1 MNLRQIRTFVT
12 IAEQRTVS
20 KAALRLRIAQP
31 ALSRQI
37 KDFEDELGIRL
48 FDRLRRRLVLTGEG
62 ETLLTDCRNILNA
75 VDSLSARARLLGR
88 AEAGVLRVAATM
100 LDEVF
105 ATFLHHYAER
115 FPNVRVILSEIEG
128 AADLYAKLE
137 SADAHLGIGLLR
149 LVQAEKHEFENFTLP
164 AIEFLAAG
172 HASSPLGTAGNIE
185 VADIE
190 HYPLLL
196 LTPNFH
202 VRKTFDEACRL
213 AGVKPRVFM
222 ESRNAHTL
230 LVLAEAGHGVAI
242 VPFTLPI
249 HRYRLRIARVMHQGD
264 PLREPL
270 TVLWDERHVPSY
282 AKSFCELLD
291 AYMREVFPILRQPDR
306 ATSGAAQ
313 RVPARRK

>member
-12 IAEQRTVS
+12 VAEQRTVS

-37 KDFEDELGIRL
+37 KDFEDELGIQL
-48 FDRLRRRLVLTGEG
+48 FDRVHQRLVLTGAG

-88 AEAGVLRVAATM
+88 ADAGILRVATIM

-115 FPNVRVILSEIEG
+115 FPNVQVILSEYAGG
-128 AADLYAKLE
+128 ADVYAKLE
-137 SADAHLGIGLLR
+137 SADAHLAIGLLR
-149 LVQAEKHEFENFTLP
+149 LFQEKQHEFESYALP
-164 AIEFLAAG
+164 AIELLAAG

-202 VRKTFDEACRL
+202 VRKTFDEACHL

-242 VPFTLPI
+242 VPFTVPI

-306 ATSGAAQ
+306 ATSGAAK